1 MSWRAGIFFCM
12 IFSFNMKKYWNFVI
26 NFIGETTQT
35 LRIFSL
41 SCLKKITS
49 FSSPPYCPGISCLKQ
64 ADGHKIFNFLWLT
77 CARRTGSDFED
88 KVASSISPQTPSSQN
103 NFCIFQSSVS
113 YLNIS
118 YNSKVEYI
126 LSRRLSGL
134 VKFRYDPAFS
144 FKGGS
149 FWFDGATLLCGFLF
163 GFFLQILTFCHLYS
177 FYLQRSEL

>member
-1 MSWRAGIFFCM
+1 MRFCHKLHWRDNTNAEDIFPFLFEKNYI
-12 IFSFNMKKYWNFVI
+12 IFVSSLLSGHLLFETGRWAQNIQLSVI
-26 NFIGETTQT
+26 N
-35 LRIFSL
+35 L
-41 SCLKKITS
+41 
-49 FSSPPYCPGISCLKQ
+49 
-64 ADGHKIFNFLWLT
+64 
-77 CARRTGSDFED
+77 RTGSDTED

-149 FWFDGATLLCGFLF
+149 F
-163 GFFLQILTFCHLYS
+163 
-177 FYLQRSEL
+177 

>member
-1 MSWRAGIFFCM
+1 MRFCHKLHWRDNTNAEDIFPFLFEKNYI
-12 IFSFNMKKYWNFVI
+12 IFVSSLLSGHLLFETGRWAQNIQLSVI
-26 NFIGETTQT
+26 N
-35 LRIFSL
+35 L
-41 SCLKKITS
+41 
-49 FSSPPYCPGISCLKQ
+49 
-64 ADGHKIFNFLWLT
+64 
-77 CARRTGSDFED
+77 RTGSDTED

-118 YNSKVEYI
+118 NNSKVEYI

-163 GFFLQILTFCHLYS
+163 GFFFLQILTFCHLYS